1 MPTWVPDWFLDWA
14 HSVTLFDLLL
24 WVVAGVGIVLF
35 IRKGWPWLRKT
46 ATAITNFAT
55 IVDSVQ
61 GLPAF
66 IKRTD
71 DGMAAQSV
79 TLAEHTEKID
89 GIYHETHKNDGSSI
103 KDATVRLEEGVKGL
117 YQEIANLRD
126 ADQSI
131 RAEFQI
137 TRTTEPSSEVPK
149 RT

>member
-1 MPTWVPDWFLDWA
+1 MPDWFLDWA
-14 HSVTLFDLLL
+14 HTVTLFDVLL
-24 WVVAGVGIVLF
+24 WVTVAAGVILF

-46 ATAITNFAT
+46 ATAILNFAT

-66 IKRTD
+66 IERTD
-71 DGMAAQSV
+71 AGMAEQSK
-79 TLAEHTEKID
+79 KID
-89 GIYHETHKNDGSSI
+89 GIYHETHNNDGSSI
-103 KDATVRLEEGVKGL
+103 KDSTGRLEVGVAGL
-117 YQEIANLRD
+117 YEEIASLRD

-137 TRTTEPSSEVPK
+137 TRTTEPSDGAPR